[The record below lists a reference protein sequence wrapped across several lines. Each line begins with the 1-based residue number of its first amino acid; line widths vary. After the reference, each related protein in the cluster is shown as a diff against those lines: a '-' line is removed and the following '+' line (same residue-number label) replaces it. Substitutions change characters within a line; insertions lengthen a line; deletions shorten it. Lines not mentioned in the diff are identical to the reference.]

1 MFVLVAETFFSMYI
15 ERNIEVKDYIKPEIE
30 IIEYS
35 IEEEITSIL
44 DGSQGT
50 EDDEFGW
57 DN

>member
-1 MFVLVAETFFSMYI
+1 MYI